1 MIYLD
6 ESDFDMRMNKEY
18 GYSLK
23 GKRLYGEVSGNRFN
37 KRITVI
43 SALKSSFKLLA
54 PIYFTGNTDT
64 EAFNY
69 WIKEHLLPEL
79 KKENISKTIVMNN
92 AAFHK
97 SQKTRELIE
106 KAGHK
111 LLYLPPYSP
120 DFNLIEHK
128 WGHVKTK
135 VKNIRDKFNTFEEC
149 LDFVLCY
156 Q

>member
-1 MIYLD
+1 MKKD
-6 ESDFDMRMNKEY
+6 Y
-18 GYSLK
+18 GYSPK
-23 GKRLYGEVSGNRFN
+23 GTRLCGEISGNRFN

-64 EAFNY
+64 ESFNY
-69 WIKEHLLPEL
+69 WIEEHLLPEI
-79 KKENISKTIVMNN
+79 KGKNKVIIMDN
-92 AAFHK
+92 ASFHK
-97 SQKTRELIE
+97 SQRTKELIE

-120 DFNLIEHK
+120 DFNPIEHK

>member
-1 MIYLD
+1 MK
-6 ESDFDMRMNKEY
+6 KEY

-23 GKRLYGEVSGNRFN
+23 GTRLYREVSGNRFN

-69 WIKEHLLPEL
+69 WIEEHLLPAI
-79 KKENISKTIVMNN
+79 KEQRKVIVMDN
-92 AAFHK
+92 ASFHK
-97 SQKTRELIE
+97 SQRTKELIE
-106 KAGHK
+106 NAGHQ

-120 DFNLIEHK
+120 DLNPIEKK
-128 WGHVKTK
+128 WSHVKTK
-135 VKNIRDKFNTFEEC
+135 VKNIKDNFKTFEDC
-149 LDFVLCY
+149 LDFALCY